1 MKFIFPKNY
10 NFNSKLFG
18 IFDYTTLIISIIY
31 YFFIFSCCNLFLKN
45 INLKIFIFISFCFPI
60 FIFSIVGLNNENIIG
75 SLLNRKGISELV
87 QSIPVSEYYIN
98 LNGTIMSLSIEQVL
112 YAYDRILSQKEEV
125 QGKSKRAKN

>member
-1 MKFIFPKNY
+1 MYKILIEN
-10 NFNSKLFG
+10 NN
-18 IFDYTTLIISIIY
+18 TLLY
-31 YFFIFSCCNLFLKN
+31 LDDGTE
-45 INLKIFIFISFCFPI
+45 
-60 FIFSIVGLNNENIIG
+60 GLNNENIIG

-98 LNGTIMSLSIEQVL
+98 LNGTVMSLSIEQVL